1 MRLRRSTYEPLTP
14 AQAEHRMR
22 ECAGRL
28 LEAIDEHGQA
38 CEEEAEALATYN
50 ETYLTAHLTSLEE
63 HPDRKVAHH
72 ETVAQSAAA
81 GAKRQATF
89 ATSHRRALGEEMHS
103 LRQVLSSIQ
112 TNARAMQGVS

>member
-1 MRLRRSTYEPLTP
+1 
-14 AQAEHRMR
+14 MR